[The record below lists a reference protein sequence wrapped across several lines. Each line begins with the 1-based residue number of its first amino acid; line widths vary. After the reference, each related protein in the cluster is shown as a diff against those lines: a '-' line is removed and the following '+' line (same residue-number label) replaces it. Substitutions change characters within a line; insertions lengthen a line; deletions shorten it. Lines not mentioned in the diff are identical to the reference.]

1 MTDLKT
7 RSYADGAGNRT
18 TLRFDA
24 ATWRAIDMI
33 SADHGLLWNQWVNT
47 LPAEHDNRHTDVRSA
62 LVAALIS
69 AREQFDRAK
78 PMPVVTAAPL
88 LLNTVTMNDTQL
100 KSELEAH
107 LVDERT
113 YDFGGF
119 ALRVGTRNGR
129 PCLWIV
135 NGLRGMRHM
144 AVPIPEWVG
153 QLDQLNQSLKGASA

>member
-7 RSYADGAGNRT
+7 RSYADSSGNRT

-24 ATWRAIDMI
+24 ATWRAIDLVA
-33 SADHGLLWNQWVNT
+33 ADHALLWHQWVNAV
-47 LPAEHDNRHTDVRSA
+47 PAEHDNRHTDVRSA

-69 AREQFDRAK
+69 GREQFDRSK
-78 PMPVVTAAPL
+78 PAPVVTVAPL
-88 LLNTVTMNDTQL
+88 LLNAVTMNDDQL
-100 KSELEAH
+100 KSDLGAH

-119 ALRVGTRNGR
+119 ALKVGSRNGR

-135 NGLRGMRHM
+135 NGLRNMRHL
-144 AVPIPEWVG
+144 AVPIPQWVNDPALSIGG
-153 QLDQLNQSLKGASA
+153 QQ